1 MTKEIGEEIYAVTAN
16 MAGYCITKAGIV
28 VEAMLIYQFVQLEC
42 YYPDDVKR
50 AMTRNNTIVKDGEI
64 YA

>member
-28 VEAMLIYQFVQLEC
+28 VEAMLIYQFV
-42 YYPDDVKR
+42 
-50 AMTRNNTIVKDGEI
+50 
-64 YA
+64 